1 MNQENESKNEPLL
14 EKADTTAELEGES
27 PASGIV
33 QGQPPADAVA
43 VKLPE
48 DLASAY
54 QKVLAEKDE
63 FYDRLLRKQAEFENY
78 RKRVQRE
85 KEVFLQDA
93 NADLIRA
100 LLPVLDGFER
110 ALRHRDKN
118 VPKGFYE
125 GVELIHQELLGVLLR
140 VGVTPIEAVGKPF
153 DPHLHQAVETV
164 EAEGYRDQEVVEEL
178 QRGYKL
184 KNRLLRPAI
193 VKVAAAAA
201 RK

>member
-1 MNQENESKNEPLL
+1 MNQENENKNDPLL
-14 EKADTTAELEGES
+14 ERADTSVEPESEPAAEEIAPGKPEATA
-27 PASGIV
+27 P
-33 QGQPPADAVA
+33 D

-48 DLASAY
+48 DLAAAY
-54 QKVLAEKDE
+54 QKVVAEKNE
-63 FYDRLLRKQAEFENY
+63 LFDRLLRKQAEFDNY

-125 GVELIHQELLGVLLR
+125 GVELIYQELLGVLAR
-140 VGVTPIEAVGKPF
+140 AGVTPIEAAGKPF

-184 KNRLLRPAI
+184 KHRLLRPAI